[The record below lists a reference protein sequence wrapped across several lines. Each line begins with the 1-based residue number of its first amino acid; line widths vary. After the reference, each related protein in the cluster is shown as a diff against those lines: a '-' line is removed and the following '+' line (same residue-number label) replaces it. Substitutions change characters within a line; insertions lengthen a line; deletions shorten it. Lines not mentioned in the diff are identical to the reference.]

1 MSAIKKN
8 PILFTLLLVAGLLSI
23 AGLYFAYKAS
33 VQLAE
38 AQKNA
43 SESGSLL
50 KGLQE
55 FSPAPSAGN
64 IQIAKRNVEELD
76 HSLREIRKDL
86 QRGAKLSLSS
96 DGVSVMAGI
105 QQFISESRQKAISH
119 ERSNSVDQD
128 TVSMPIVIAEEF
140 AFGFED
146 YAQEATMPES
156 ASAILFLDKQRHILE
171 YVINLLVAAN
181 PHSIDSV
188 EREHLEATTIS
199 KNQSESY
206 RIDPAVS
213 ARLKGAIDT
222 FAFRITFS
230 GYSRS
235 LRHFLNAL
243 ASFDLPIVV
252 RSLAVTRVES
262 PMRNEVTQK
271 NSIEEIFGS
280 FDDDSSA
287 SLEQKNLTTPVV
299 SENISR
305 FTLDLE
311 FIEIVL
317 DEELSISGIW
327 DPNAP

>member
-8 PILFTLLLVAGLLSI
+8 PIFFTLIIVASVLSI
-23 AGLYFAYKAS
+23 SGLYFAYDAS
-33 VQLAE
+33 EQLAE

-43 SESGSLL
+43 SETGSLL
-50 KGLQE
+50 KSLQQ
-55 FSPAPSAGN
+55 FSPAPSIDN

-76 HSLREIRKDL
+76 YALREIRKDL
-86 QRGAKLSLSS
+86 QRGSKMSLSS

-105 QQFISESRQKAISH
+105 QQFISESRQRAISH
-119 ERSNSVDQD
+119 ERFNSVAQD
-128 TVSMPIVIAEEF
+128 TVSMPIVIAEDF

-146 YAQEATMPES
+146 YAQEATMPDS
-156 ASAILFLDKQRHILE
+156 ASAILLLDKQRQILE
-171 YVINLLVAAN
+171 YVINLVMAAN

-188 EREHLEATTIS
+188 EREHVEAATIG
-199 KNQSESY
+199 KNQSGSY

-213 ARLKGAIDT
+213 ARLPGAIDT
-222 FAFRITFS
+222 VALKIIFS

-243 ASFDLPIVV
+243 ASFDLPVVV
-252 RSLAVTRVES
+252 RSLAVTRPEA
-262 PMRNEVTQK
+262 PARNKAPKK
-271 NSIEEIFGS
+271 NSLEEIFGN
-280 FDDDSSA
+280 FGDDSSA
-287 SLEQKNLTTPVV
+287 SLDPKNVVTPVI

-317 DEELSISGIW
+317 DEELSISGMG
-327 DPNAP
+327 DSNAP

>member
-23 AGLYFAYKAS
+23 AGLYFAYNAS
-33 VQLAE
+33 GQLAE

-43 SESGSLL
+43 SETGSLL
-50 KGLQE
+50 KSLQE
-55 FSPAPSAGN
+55 FSPAPTAGN
-64 IQIAKRNVEELD
+64 IQIAKRNIEELD
-76 HSLREIRKDL
+76 HALRQIRKDL
-86 QRGAKLSLSS
+86 QRGAKMSLSS
-96 DGVSVMAGI
+96 DAVSVMAGI

-119 ERSNSVDQD
+119 VRYNSVEQD
-128 TVSMPIVIAEEF
+128 AVLMPIAIAEEF

-146 YAQEATMPES
+146 YAKEATMPES
-156 ASAILFLDKQRHILE
+156 ASAILYLDKQRQILE
-171 YVINLLVAAN
+171 YVINLVVAAN

-188 EREHLEATTIS
+188 EREHLEATTTS

-206 RIDPAVS
+206 RIDSALS
-213 ARLKGAIDT
+213 ARVEGAIDT
-222 FAFRITFS
+222 VAFRVTFS

-252 RSLAVTRVES
+252 RSLAVTRPEA
-262 PMRNEVTQK
+262 PARNKAPKK
-271 NSIEEIFGS
+271 NSLEEIFGN
-280 FDDDSSA
+280 FGEDSSA
-287 SLEQKNLTTPVV
+287 SLDPNNVITPVV

-317 DEELSISGIW
+317 DEELSISGMG
-327 DPNAP
+327 DLNAL

>member
-8 PILFTLLLVAGLLSI
+8 PIFFTLIIVASVLSMS
-23 AGLYFAYKAS
+23 GLYFAYDAS
-33 VQLAE
+33 GQLAE

-43 SESGSLL
+43 RETGSRL
-50 KGLQE
+50 KSLQQ
-55 FSPAPSAGN
+55 FSPAPSIDN

-76 HSLREIRKDL
+76 YALREIRKDL
-86 QRGAKLSLSS
+86 QRGSKMSLSS

-105 QQFISESRQKAISH
+105 QQFISESRERAISR
-119 ERSNSVDQD
+119 ERFDSVEQD
-128 TVSMPIVIAEEF
+128 TVLKPIVIAEDF

-146 YAQEATMPES
+146 YAQEATMPDS
-156 ASAILFLDKQRHILE
+156 ASAILLLDKQRQILE
-171 YVINLLVAAN
+171 YVINLLLAAN

-188 EREHLEATTIS
+188 EREHIEALTIN
-199 KNQSESY
+199 KNQSGLY

-213 ARLKGAIDT
+213 ARLPGAIDT
-222 FAFRITFS
+222 VALRITFS

-235 LRHFLNAL
+235 LRRFLNSL

-252 RSLAVTRVES
+252 RSLSVTRPEA
-262 PMRNEVTQK
+262 PLRTK
-271 NSIEEIFGS
+271 AAKKDSIEEIFGNFGDVS
-280 FDDDSSA
+280 LA
-287 SLEQKNLTTPVV
+287 SLEPENITTPVI

-317 DEELSISGIW
+317 DDKLNISGIG

>member
-1 MSAIKKN
+1 MSAVKKN
-8 PILFTLLLVAGLLSI
+8 PILFTLLMVASLLSV
-23 AGLYFAYKAS
+23 AGLYFAFNAS
-33 VQLAE
+33 GQLAE

-55 FSPAPSAGN
+55 FSPAPSADN
-64 IQIAKRNVEELD
+64 ILIAKRNVEELD
-76 HSLREIRKDL
+76 HALREIRKDL
-86 QRGAKLSLSS
+86 QRGSKMTLSN

-105 QQFISESRQKAISH
+105 QQFISESRQKVISH
-119 ERSNSVDQD
+119 ERYNSVEQD
-128 TVSMPIVIAEEF
+128 AVSIPIVIAEEF

-146 YAQEATMPES
+146 YAQEASMPES
-156 ASAILFLDKQRHILE
+156 ASAILYLDKQRQILE
-171 YVINLLVAAN
+171 YVINLVVAAN

-188 EREHLEATTIS
+188 EREHLEAATIS
-199 KNQSESY
+199 KNQLGSY

-222 FAFRITFS
+222 VAFRITFS

-235 LRHFLNAL
+235 LRHFLNEL

-252 RSLAVTRVES
+252 RSLAVARVES
-262 PMRNEVTQK
+262 PMRNEVAQK
-271 NSIEEIFGS
+271 NSIEEIFGI

-287 SLEQKNLTTPVV
+287 SLEKNNLTTPVV

-317 DEELSISGIW
+317 DDELSISGIG
-327 DPNAP
+327 DPNEL

>member
-8 PILFTLLLVAGLLSI
+8 PIFFTLILVAGLLSI
-23 AGLYFAYKAS
+23 AGLYLAFDAS
-33 VQLAE
+33 RQLAE
-38 AQKNA
+38 AQNHA
-43 SESGSLL
+43 SETGSLL

-55 FSPAPSAGN
+55 FSPAPTAGN

-76 HSLREIRKDL
+76 HALREIRKDL
-86 QRGAKLSLSS
+86 QRGAKMSLSS
-96 DGVSVMAGI
+96 DAVSVMAGI

-119 ERSNSVDQD
+119 VRYNSVEQD
-128 TVSMPIVIAEEF
+128 AVLMPIAIAEEF

-156 ASAILFLDKQRHILE
+156 ASAILYLDKQRQILE
-171 YVINLLVAAN
+171 YVINLVVAAN

-188 EREHLEATTIS
+188 EREHLEATTTS

-206 RIDPAVS
+206 RIDSALS
-213 ARLKGAIDT
+213 ARVEGAIDT
-222 FAFRITFS
+222 VAFRVTFS

-243 ASFDLPIVV
+243 ASFELPIVV
-252 RSLAVTRVES
+252 RNLAVSRVES
-262 PMRNEVTQK
+262 PTRNEVTQK
-271 NSIEEIFGS
+271 NSIKEIFGS
-280 FDDDSSA
+280 FNDDSSA
-287 SLEQKNLTTPVV
+287 SLEPKNLTTPVV

-317 DEELSISGIW
+317 DEEISISGVW
-327 DPNAP
+327 DPNVP